1 MSTHKKDILS
11 LELDALANE
20 MIILNEKKFRGVQI
34 FEWLHQKDC
43 YTWQGMNNLPKAL
56 IEKLEEQ
63 AYITEMQMVTKQTSA
78 HDGTT
83 KFLFKLWDGQFIET
97 VLMRYDYGNSVCIS
111 TQAGCRMG
119 CTFCASGLNGLERN
133 LTTGEMLRQV
143 YAVEKEI
150 GKRITHVVLMGT
162 GEPLDNYDAVLG
174 FIKMITH
181 EKGKNLSQ
189 RHITLSTCGLVDGIR
204 RLASEKLQI
213 NLAISLHASDDELR
227 KQTMPIAKKFSID
240 DILTACEAYFMNTG
254 RRITFEYALIAGHN
268 DHPSQAR
275 ALADLLR
282 FRKFKCHVNL
292 IPINNVVEKSFMKS
306 NQKDVARFRDIL
318 LDKKVETTVR
328 RSLGT
333 DIDAACGQLRFNT
346 LTNNIMLK

>member
-1 MSTHKKDILS
+1 MSNNKTDIMS
-11 LELDALANE
+11 LELNAIADE
-20 MIILNEKKFRGVQI
+20 MIALNEKKFRGIQI

-43 YTWQGMNNLPKAL
+43 FTWKGMNNLPKAL
-56 IEKLEEQ
+56 IAKLEEYTYLTQ
-63 AYITEMQMVTKQTSA
+63 IQLVTKQTSD

-83 KFLFKLWDGQFIET
+83 KFLFKLHDGQMIET

-143 YAVEKEI
+143 YAVESAI

-162 GEPLDNYDAVLG
+162 GEPLDNYEAVVG
-174 FIKMITH
+174 FIKIITH

-189 RHITLSTCGLVDGIR
+189 RHITLSTCGLVDGIH
-204 RLASEKLQI
+204 RLAGEKLQI
-213 NLAISLHASDDELR
+213 NLAISLHAGDDELR
-227 KQTMPIAKKFSID
+227 KQTMPIAKKYSID
-240 DILTACEAYFMNTG
+240 DLLTACEAYFTSTG

-292 IPINNVVEKSFMKS
+292 IPINNVVEKSFAKS
-306 NQKDVARFRDIL
+306 NQKDVIRFRDIL
-318 LDKKVETTVR
+318 LDKKVETTIR

-333 DIDAACGQLRFNT
+333 DIDAACGQLRLNT
-346 LTNNIMLK
+346 MKE

>member
-1 MSTHKKDILS
+1 MSNIKRDIMS
-11 LELDALANE
+11 LELDALTQE
-20 MIILNEKKFRGVQI
+20 MILLNEKKFRGIQV

-43 YTWQGMNNLPKAL
+43 FTWKGMNNLPKAL
-56 IEKLEEQ
+56 LVKLEEH
-63 AYITEMQMVTKQTSA
+63 AYITEMQMVTKQTSG

-83 KFLFKLWDGQFIET
+83 KFLFKLYDGQMIET

-143 YAVEKEI
+143 YAVEREI

-174 FIKMITH
+174 FIKIITH
-181 EKGKNLSQ
+181 DKGKNLSQ
-189 RHITLSTCGLVDGIR
+189 RHITLSTCGMVDGIR

-227 KQTMPIAKKFSID
+227 KQTMPIAKKYSID
-240 DILTACEAYFMNTG
+240 EILTACEAYFISTG

-292 IPINNVVEKSFMKS
+292 IPINNVVEKAFAKS
-306 NQKDVARFRDIL
+306 NQKEVARFRDIL
-318 LDKKVETTVR
+318 LDKKVETTIR

-333 DIDAACGQLRFNT
+333 DIDAACGQLRFNA
-346 LTNNIMLK
+346 MKK

>member
-1 MSTHKKDILS
+1 MSNIKRDIMS
-11 LELDALANE
+11 LELDALTQE
-20 MIILNEKKFRGVQI
+20 MILLNEKKFRGIQV

-43 YTWQGMNNLPKAL
+43 FTWNGMNNLPKAL
-56 IEKLEEQ
+56 LVKLEEH
-63 AYITEMQMVTKQTSA
+63 AYITEMQMVTKQTSG

-83 KFLFKLWDGQFIET
+83 KFLFKLYDGQMIET

-143 YAVEKEI
+143 YAVEREI

-174 FIKMITH
+174 FIKIITH
-181 EKGKNLSQ
+181 DKGKNLSQ
-189 RHITLSTCGLVDGIR
+189 RHITLSTCGMVDGIR

-227 KQTMPIAKKFSID
+227 KQTMPIAKKYSID
-240 DILTACEAYFMNTG
+240 EILTACEAYFISTG

-292 IPINNVVEKSFMKS
+292 IPINNVVEKTFAKS
-306 NQKDVARFRDIL
+306 NQKEVARFRDIL
-318 LDKKVETTVR
+318 LDKKVETTIR

-333 DIDAACGQLRFNT
+333 DIDAACGQLRFNA
-346 LTNNIMLK
+346 MKK